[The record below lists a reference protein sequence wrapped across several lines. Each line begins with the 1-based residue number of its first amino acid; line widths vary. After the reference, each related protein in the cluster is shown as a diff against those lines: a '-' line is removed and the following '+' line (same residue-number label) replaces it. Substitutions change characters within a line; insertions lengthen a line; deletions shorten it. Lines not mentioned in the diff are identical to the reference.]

1 MSGFTALVLAG
12 TRNLAGDGLNTATQ
26 LKAEMV
32 LAGTRMIDRV
42 IAALSASP
50 HVTKIIVCGPHHLG
64 TWANV
69 TFFPPSTSPARS
81 IAAFLESRTETG
93 PVLITTADHAL
104 LSTAMVDHFCA
115 QTLSMGN
122 DLTVA
127 MADKAMV
134 QAAYPGTKRTGYNF
148 RGGAWCSCNIFG
160 VMSPNVRDVIQFWA
174 FVEQNRKK
182 PLRVVAAFGWLTLL
196 GVLLRLWTVQ
206 GALKRAGKRF
216 GITAAPVIMPWAE
229 AAIDVDTLNDKT
241 LVESILAKRT

>member
-12 TRNLAGDGLNTATQ
+12 TRNAAGDGLNTATQ
-26 LKAEMV
+26 LKAELV

-50 HVTKIIVCGPHHLG
+50 HITEIIVCGPENLG
-64 TWANV
+64 PWPNV
-69 TFFPPSTSPARS
+69 AFFPPSASPARS
-81 IAAFLESRTETG
+81 IAAFLESRSAAG
-93 PVLITTADHAL
+93 PLLITTADHAL
-104 LSTAMVDHFCA
+104 LSTAMVDHFCT
-115 QTLSMGN
+115 QTLSLGC

-127 MADKAMV
+127 MAEKAMV
-134 QAAYPGTKRTGYNF
+134 QAAYPGTKRTGYTF
-148 RGGAWCSCNIFG
+148 KDGAWCSCNIFG
-160 VMSPNVRDVIQFWA
+160 ALSPKVRGVIQFWA

-196 GVLLRLWTVQ
+196 GVLLRLWTVH
-206 GALKRAGKRF
+206 GAIARAGMRF
-216 GITAAPVIMPWAE
+216 GIRAAPVIMPWAE